1 MPTTTSPLTTPR
13 SGFVQPLLKVKG
25 WEERERLRKAAEQAN
40 AARLFRID
48 ELADFFAE
56 IQGTAR
62 STDVFNEM
70 TRILRGQG
78 LDQALAYAA
87 TQRAGILEKVEAR
100 LGPPW
105 VGIDSVN
112 FTHYNF
118 DIPGILEDVPN
129 RLSDISRRKSPSRL
143 DTAAAGIGDALYDRL
158 ALHVTLFL

>member
-1 MPTTTSPLTTPR
+1 
-13 SGFVQPLLKVKG
+13 
-25 WEERERLRKAAEQAN
+25 
-40 AARLFRID
+40 
-48 ELADFFAE
+48 
-56 IQGTAR
+56 
-62 STDVFNEM
+62 M

-100 LGPPW
+100 LGPPR

-112 FTHYNF
+112 FAQYNF

-158 ALHVTLFL
+158 ALHVTLFLWVLLLHWDRHNHRPRCRSVAKLLELRMLP

>member
-1 MPTTTSPLTTPR
+1 
-13 SGFVQPLLKVKG
+13 
-25 WEERERLRKAAEQAN
+25 
-40 AARLFRID
+40 
-48 ELADFFAE
+48 
-56 IQGTAR
+56 
-62 STDVFNEM
+62 M

-100 LGPPW
+100 LGPPR

-112 FTHYNF
+112 FAQYNF